1 MRIRILTALL
11 AIVLLAPSAGAQG
24 KPASSTK
31 PTSKGK
37 SLIGKIAD
45 TAITSAASMAT
56 DTLLGENAGMV
67 AAVLGADG
75 VPTCP
80 TGLMPMQ
87 SQYAMGAG
95 AAMAMPSAGSMI
107 VGAAK
112 GKLGHKAVATTE
124 VAGAVAGNAAP
135 SQSAAAQATYV
146 CGTPEQIS
154 AAVQS
159 AQAQEQAQGGMAAAA
174 AAQTAGMAGA
184 LKYTPMGAAVSAAPL
199 AGKAAKKL
207 GGMFGKGAQSAE
219 SMKKDLG
226 KGRLVVQKLRFQEG
240 SDELAEGFEEE
251 LTKLTEVLAGTEG
264 HFVLRVSPEADDDTE
279 AAAALAQ
286 HRQARVYAHL
296 LLNGVPAARLARDG
310 AAAGKP
316 VKKGEARV
324 EIVAGTEASTP

>member
-1 MRIRILTALL
+1 MRIRMLIAVLAVAL
-11 AIVLLAPSAGAQG
+11 VAPTVGAQG
-24 KPASSTK
+24 KPATSNK
-31 PTSKGK
+31 PSGKGK

-75 VPTCP
+75 VPSCP
-80 TGLMPMQ
+80 AGLMPIQ

-95 AAMAMPSAGSMI
+95 MGMGMPSAGSMI

-112 GKLGHKAVATTE
+112 GKLGGKTAAATE

-135 SQSAAAQATYV
+135 SQAASAQAQYM

-154 AAVQS
+154 AAVQT
-159 AQAQEQAQGGMAAAA
+159 AQAEQQGQGGIGAAA

-184 LKYTPMGAAVSAAPL
+184 MKYTPMGAAIAAAPL

-207 GGMFGKGAQSAE
+207 GGMFGKGGQSAE

-226 KGRLVVQKLRFQEG
+226 KGRLVVQKLKFQDG

-251 LTKLTEVLAGTEG
+251 LAKLTEALAGSEG
-264 HFVLRVSPEADDDTE
+264 AFVLRVPPEAGDDADAGAT
-279 AAAALAQ
+279 LAQ

-296 LLNGVPAARLARDG
+296 LLNGVPAARLTRDG
-310 AAAGKP
+310 AGVDKP

-324 EIVAGTEASTP
+324 EIVAGSEATTP